1 MIDFIDDEQLE
12 KMGYT
17 KETFKGSKMESL
29 LKSMGYTKETFK
41 GSRME
46 LILKSMISS
55 TEEVIQEET
64 QKLMKGN
71 SLSYGEAR
79 MIATSNILN
88 SITKD

>member
-1 MIDFIDDEQLE
+1 MRMIDFIDDEQLE
-12 KMGYT
+12 KIGYT

-29 LKSMGYTKETFK
+29 LKSM
-41 GSRME
+41 
-46 LILKSMISS
+46 ISS
-55 TEEVIQEET
+55 TEEMIQEET

-79 MIATSNILN
+79 IIAISNILN